1 MEVLIIFIFILVMM
15 ASLGIGF
22 PVGFA
27 LPGAA
32 IISLFLAAIAGII
45 FEGNPN
51 AYFAYD
57 GPIEWINAG
66 ITNFRGTYWD
76 NDRDTLIAIPL
87 FIFMGLILQR
97 SRIAEDLLMTM
108 GKLFGR
114 APGGLGISVV
124 LVGGL
129 LAATTGIVGATVIAM
144 GLISLPAMLKNNY
157 DKNLAT
163 GIISASGTLGQIIPP
178 SIVLIIVADQISNAA
193 DAAQNIRLE
202 NYKFLT
208 GESTMPGAY
217 NVTSTSAG
225 ELFLGA
231 ILPGLILVLLYVT
244 YVFVRAIINPKLAP
258 PVPSK
263 TGFDKRLAI
272 EVASSLL
279 PPILLIV
286 LVLGSIL
293 YGVATVNQA
302 GAVGA
307 VGAVI
312 MAGYKLYN
320 GQKHKYTPTIIAT
333 TASIIILIMHY
344 TIGLN
349 IKNIE
354 NNNDWFWVLIGTLLV
369 FSLLFSITWSFWRVF
384 KIKNVLKEV
393 STETTL
399 TSTMVFIILIGAALL
414 TAAFRGLGGEDLIR
428 DYLKNLPGGF
438 WTQFF
443 VVMLIIFILGFFIDY
458 IEIVV
463 VVLPIVAPILLA
475 DPSANITAIWLG
487 VMVGV
492 NMQTSFLT
500 PPFGFALFYLRGVAP
515 KSITTADIWKGATP
529 FIFLQLGGLLI
540 TGLYPSLSN
549 YIPFRSY
556 LTSDLAPPSTNPKL
570 EKCLM
575 DYTYTLYRNDET
587 KIRKA
592 IAEARTYKMDI
603 LPSDQRSL
611 MNDHFTK
618 SLLAMDQ
625 IKIAEKKKNIL
636 DEYSKSYS
644 VLHNE
649 VRKIQIQANDIDKK
663 IIDLQKDLERLK
675 DENKKNILRKQIDK
689 LSIDRDKILSTIS
702 KDFEEKNKKYK
713 ELSKDYKISLDIYYK
728 TVDQGYDNFFKI
740 FKEIKDVEKIKLA
753 QEELKIGIEL
763 IQKDNKEK
771 SIKSFLEILEIMDK
785 TSGGDE
791 IKDIV
796 YETSERMKENWN
808 KKEILRK
815 AQDVQKLLQKELTL
829 RDRSAKELLVK
840 FETYNKEI
848 VETLGVRKQER
859 IPRKHALY
867 VSKCTASHEDISLN
881 F

>member
-1 MEVLIIFIFILVMM
+1 MEILIIFVFVLIMM

-27 LPGAA
+27 LPGSA
-32 IISLFLAAIAGII
+32 IISLFLAGIAGFI
-45 FEGNPN
+45 FEGNPK

-66 ITNFRGTYWD
+66 ITNFRGTYWE

-114 APGGLGISVV
+114 APGGLGISVI

-193 DAAQNIRLE
+193 DTAQNIRLE

-208 GESTMPGAY
+208 GESTMSGAY

-231 ILPGLILVLLYVT
+231 IIPGLILVLLYIG
-244 YVFVRAIINPKLAP
+244 YVFVRSILNPKLAP
-258 PVPSK
+258 PIPSK
-263 TGFDKRLAI
+263 TGFDKKLAMD
-272 EVASSLL
+272 VLSSLL
-279 PPILLIV
+279 PPILLII

-312 MAGYKLYN
+312 MAGYKLYS
-320 GQKHKYTPTIIAT
+320 GKFKYMPTIIASIS
-333 TASIIILIMHY
+333 SIIILIMHY
-344 TIGLN
+344 TLNLN
-349 IKNIE
+349 IKKIE
-354 NNNDWFWVLIGTLLV
+354 NENDWYWIGVGTILV
-369 FSLLFSITWSFWRVF
+369 FALLFSIGWSFWRVF

-443 VVMLIIFILGFFIDY
+443 VVMIIIFILGFFIDY

-515 KSITTADIWKGATP
+515 KSVTTTDIWKGATP
-529 FIFLQLGGLLI
+529 FIFLQLVGLVI

-556 LTSDLAPPSTNPKL
+556 LTSELAPPPTNPKL
-570 EKCLM
+570 ERCLI
-575 DYTYTLYRNDET
+575 DYTYILYKKDET
-587 KIRKA
+587 QIRKA
-592 IAEARTYKMDI
+592 IAEAKTFNLDA
-603 LPSDQRSL
+603 LSSEQRL
-611 MNDHFTK
+611 MMNEHFSK
-618 SLLAMDQ
+618 SLLALEQ
-625 IKIAEKKKNIL
+625 IKNAEKKKIVL
-636 DEYSKSYS
+636 DNYSKNYYDI
-644 VLHNE
+644 HNIS
-649 VRKIQIQANDIDKK
+649 RRLQIQANDINKK
-663 IIDLQKDLERLK
+663 IIEIEKDIERSK
-675 DENKKNILRKQIDK
+675 DENKKNDLKKEINFLKKEKER
-689 LSIDRDKILSTIS
+689 ILSNIPR
-702 KDFEEKNKKYK
+702 DFDEKNKKYK
-713 ELSKDYKISLDIYYK
+713 ELEKDYKNTLATYYQ

-753 QEELKIGIEL
+753 QDELKEAIEFV
-763 IQKDNKEK
+763 QKENKSK
-771 SIKSFLEILEIMDK
+771 AIKSFLEIIEIINK
-785 TSGGDE
+785 ITGGNE
-791 IKDIV
+791 IADFV
-796 YETSERMKENWN
+796 YEVSENMKEDWN
-808 KKEILRK
+808 KKDLLNKSEEIKR
-815 AQDVQKLLQKELTL
+815 LLLKELNL
-829 RDRSAKELLVK
+829 RDKASKVLLVK
-840 FETYNKEI
+840 FEDYNKQI
-848 VETLGVRKQER
+848 VDTIGIRKQER
-859 IPRKHALY
+859 ILKKHALY
-867 VSKCTASHEDISLN
+867 VSKCTASHENISLS

>member
-1 MEVLIIFIFILVMM
+1 MEVLIIFIFVLIMM

-27 LPGAA
+27 LPGSA
-32 IISLFLAAIAGII
+32 IISLFLAGIAGFI
-45 FEGNPN
+45 FEGNPK

-66 ITNFRGTYWD
+66 ITNFRGTYWE

-114 APGGLGISVV
+114 APGGLGISVI

-193 DAAQNIRLE
+193 DTAQNIRLE
-202 NYKFLT
+202 NYKFLS
-208 GESTMPGAY
+208 GESTMSGAY

-231 ILPGLILVLLYVT
+231 IIPGLILVLLYIG
-244 YVFVRAIINPKLAP
+244 YVFVRSILNPKLAP
-258 PVPSK
+258 PIPSK
-263 TGFDKRLAI
+263 TGFDKKLAMD
-272 EVASSLL
+272 VLSSLL

-312 MAGYKLYN
+312 MAGYKLYS
-320 GQKHKYTPTIIAT
+320 GKFKYTPTIIASIS
-333 TASIIILIMHY
+333 SIIILIMHY
-344 TIGLN
+344 TLNLN

-354 NNNDWFWVLIGTLLV
+354 NENDWYWIGIGTILV
-369 FSLLFSITWSFWRVF
+369 LALLFSIGWSFWRVF

-443 VVMLIIFILGFFIDY
+443 VVMIIIFILGFFIDY
-458 IEIVV
+458 IEIIV

-515 KSITTADIWKGATP
+515 KSVTTTDIWKGATP
-529 FIFLQLGGLLI
+529 FIFLQLIGLLI

-556 LTSDLAPPSTNPKL
+556 LTSELAPPPTNPKL
-570 EKCLM
+570 EKCLI
-575 DYTYTLYRNDET
+575 DYTYAQYKKDEDQ
-587 KIRKA
+587 IRKA
-592 IAEARTYKMDI
+592 ITEAKTFKLDV
-603 LPSDQRSL
+603 LSSEQRAM
-611 MNDHFTK
+611 MNEHFSK
-618 SLLAMDQ
+618 SLLAIDQ
-625 IKIAEKKKNIL
+625 IKNAERKKIAL
-636 DEYSKSYS
+636 DDYSKTYYDI
-644 VLHNE
+644 HNSS
-649 VRKIQIQANDIDKK
+649 RRLQIQANDINKK
-663 IIDLQKDLERLK
+663 IIEIEKDIERSKEENIKNNLKKEINFLEKEKER
-675 DENKKNILRKQIDK
+675 
-689 LSIDRDKILSTIS
+689 ILSSIP
-702 KDFEEKNKKYK
+702 KEFNEKNKKYK
-713 ELSKDYKISLDIYYK
+713 DLEKDYKNTLNIYYQ

-740 FKEIKDVEKIKLA
+740 FKEIKDVEKIRLA
-753 QEELKIGIEL
+753 QNELKEGIEF
-763 IQKDNKEK
+763 IQKDNKNK
-771 SIKSFLEILEIMDK
+771 ALKSFLETVEIINKM
-785 TSGGDE
+785 SGSNE
-791 IKDIV
+791 IADVV
-796 YETSERMKENWN
+796 YDASEKMKENWN
-808 KKEILRK
+808 KKELLSK
-815 AQDVQKLLQKELTL
+815 AQEIQKLLLKELNI
-829 RDRSAKELLVK
+829 RDKASKELLVK
-840 FETYNKEI
+840 FENYNNQI
-848 VETLGVRKQER
+848 VDTVGIRKQER
-859 IPRKHALY
+859 LLKKHALY
-867 VSKCTASHEDISLN
+867 VSKCTASHEDISLS

>member
-1 MEVLIIFIFILVMM
+1 MEVLIIFIFVLIMM

-32 IISLFLAAIAGII
+32 IISLCLAGFFGLI
-45 FEGNPN
+45 FEGNPK

-57 GPIEWINAG
+57 GPVEWINAG
-66 ITNFRGTYWD
+66 ITNFRGTYWE

-193 DAAQNIRLE
+193 DAAQSIRLE
-202 NYKFLT
+202 NYKFFS
-208 GESTMPGAY
+208 GESTMSGAF

-231 ILPGLILVLLYVT
+231 IIPGLILVLLYVA
-244 YVFVRAIINPKLAP
+244 YVFTRAILNPKLAP

-263 TGFDKRLAI
+263 TGFDKTLAV

-286 LVLGSIL
+286 IVLGSIL

-312 MAGYKLYN
+312 MAGYKLFN
-320 GQKHKYTPTIIAT
+320 GKKHKYTPTIIAT
-333 TASIIILIMHY
+333 VSSIIILIIHY
-344 TIGLN
+344 ALGLN

-354 NNNDWFWVLIGTLLV
+354 NENDWIWIIIGTLLV
-369 FSLLFSITWSFWRVF
+369 LALLFAVAWSFWRVF

-414 TAAFRGLGGEDLIR
+414 TAAFRGLGGEDMIR

-443 VVMLIIFILGFFIDY
+443 VVMTIIFILGFFIDY
-458 IEIVV
+458 IEIIV

-515 KSITTADIWKGATP
+515 KSIATSDIWKGATP
-529 FIFLQLGGLLI
+529 FIFLQLLGLLI
-540 TGLYPSLSN
+540 TGLYPALSN

-570 EKCLM
+570 ERCLM
-575 DYTYTLYRNDET
+575 DYTYTLYKNDEPQ
-587 KIRKA
+587 IRKA
-592 IAEARTYKMDI
+592 ITDAKTLKLDV
-603 LPSDQRSL
+603 LSSDQRAM

-618 SLLAMDQ
+618 SLLALDQ
-625 IKIAEKKKNIL
+625 IKEAEKKKNIL
-636 DEYSKSYS
+636 DEYSKTYYD
-644 VLHNE
+644 LHNS
-649 VRKIQIQANDIDKK
+649 VRKTQIQANDINKK
-663 IIDLQKDLERLK
+663 IIDIEKDLERLK
-675 DENKKNILRKQIDK
+675 DENKRNNLRKDVENLK
-689 LSIDRDKILSTIS
+689 KEKEKILSAIP
-702 KDFEEKNKKYK
+702 KEFDEKNKKYK
-713 ELSKDYKISLDIYYK
+713 ELSKDYKSSLNTYYQ
-728 TVDQGYDNFFKI
+728 TVDIGYDNFFKI

-753 QEELKIGIEL
+753 QDELKLGIEF
-763 IQKDNKEK
+763 IQKENKDK
-771 SIKSFLEILEIMDK
+771 AIKSFLEILEIMDK
-785 TSGGDE
+785 MSGGDE
-791 IKDIV
+791 IKDMV
-796 YETSERMKENWN
+796 YDTSEKMKDNWN
-808 KKEILRK
+808 KREILSK
-815 AQDVQKLLQKELTL
+815 TQQIQKLLEKELSL
-829 RDRSAKELLVK
+829 RDKASRQLLVK
-840 FETYNKEI
+840 FENYNKQI
-848 VETLGVRKQER
+848 VDTIGVRKQER
-859 IPRKHALY
+859 IPKKHALY
-867 VSKCTASHEDISLN
+867 VSRCTANHEDISLN

>member
-1 MEVLIIFIFILVMM
+1 MM

-32 IISLFLAAIAGII
+32 IIALCLAGIAGLI
-45 FEGNPN
+45 FEGNPK

-66 ITNFRGTYWD
+66 ITNFRGTYWE

-193 DAAQNIRLE
+193 DAAQSIRLE
-202 NYKFLT
+202 NYKFFS
-208 GESTMPGAY
+208 GESTMSGAF

-231 ILPGLILVLLYVT
+231 IIPGLILVLLYVI
-244 YVFVRAIINPKLAP
+244 YVFTRALFNPKLAP
-258 PVPSK
+258 PVPGT
-263 TGFDKRLAI
+263 TGFDKKLAAEI
-272 EVASSLL
+272 ASSLL
-279 PPILLIV
+279 PPILLII

-312 MAGYKLYN
+312 MAGYKLFDGKKN
-320 GQKHKYTPTIIAT
+320 KYTPTIIAT
-333 TASIIILIMHY
+333 VSSIIILIMHY
-344 TIGLN
+344 TLGLN

-354 NNNDWFWVLIGTLLV
+354 NETDWIWIIVGTLLV
-369 FSLLFSITWSFWRVF
+369 FALLYSVAWSFWRVF

-393 STETTL
+393 STETTI

-443 VVMLIIFILGFFIDY
+443 VVMTIIFILGFFIDY
-458 IEIVV
+458 IEIIV

-515 KSITTADIWKGATP
+515 KTIATTDIWRGATP
-529 FIFLQLGGLLI
+529 FIFLQLLGLVI
-540 TGLYPSLSN
+540 VGLYPALSN

-556 LTSDLAPPSTNPKL
+556 LTSELAPPSTNPKL
-570 EKCLM
+570 ERCLM
-575 DYTYTLYRNDET
+575 DYTYTLYKNDEPQ
-587 KIRKA
+587 IRKA
-592 IAEARTYKMDI
+592 IAEAKTFKLDV
-603 LPSDQRSL
+603 LPSDQRAM
-611 MNDHFTK
+611 MNDHFIK
-618 SLLAMDQ
+618 SLLALDQ
-625 IKIAEKKKNIL
+625 IKEAEKKKIIL
-636 DEYSKSYS
+636 DEYSKTYYA
-644 VLHNE
+644 LHNST
-649 VRKIQIQANDIDKK
+649 RKTQVQANDINRK
-663 IIDLQKDLERLK
+663 IIDTEKDLERIK
-675 DENKKNILRKQIDK
+675 DENKKIN
-689 LSIDRDKILSTIS
+689 LSKEIENLKKEKEKILSNVP
-702 KDFEEKNKKYK
+702 KEFDEKNKKFK
-713 ELSKDYKISLDIYYK
+713 ELSKDYKNSLNTYYQ

-753 QEELKIGIEL
+753 QEELKQSIEL
-763 IQKDNKEK
+763 IQKENKDK
-771 SIKSFLEILEIMDK
+771 SIKSFQEILGIMDK
-785 TSGGDE
+785 MSGGDE
-791 IKDIV
+791 IKDII
-796 YETSERMKENWN
+796 YDTGEKMKEDWN
-808 KKEILRK
+808 KKEILIK
-815 AQDVQKLLQKELTL
+815 TQEIQKLLQKELSV
-829 RDRSAKELLVK
+829 RDLAAKQLLVK
-840 FETYNKEI
+840 FENYNKQI
-848 VETLGVRKQER
+848 VDTIGVRKQER
-859 IPRKHALY
+859 IPKKHALF
-867 VSKCTASHEDISLN
+867 VSRCTANHEDVSLN